1 MKSLKQLQI
10 IKTIPA
16 FALLLI
22 MGASVHAETSA
33 TKTLPAPI
41 QNYLDKSHTG
51 WKLVEGDPI
60 CHSQAVVK
68 GDFDG
73 NKQTD
78 YALMFQDK
86 RDGYI
91 VAFLANGTNFKPVV
105 VNKGYVGDGGFLVLA
120 RKGEPYA
127 PQPLKTDALVSGGAV
142 NHLPFTTFIVL
153 ASLARSL
160 LLTDQAS
167 LKTTLKPTT
176 MKRIPV

>member
-1 MKSLKQLQI
+1 MKTF
-10 IKTIPA
+10 KTMLA
-16 FALLLI
+16 FALL
-22 MGASVHAETSA
+22 ASPCITAQAKSA
-33 TKTLPAPI
+33 APELPAAI
-41 QNYLDKSHTG
+41 SSYLDQKHTG

-127 PQPLKTDALVSGGAV
+127 PQPLKTDALVSGGCESSAFY
-142 NHLPFTTFIVL
+142 HIYRAGKFSKIT
-153 ASLARSL
+153 AS
-160 LLTDQAS
+160 D
-167 LKTTLKPTT
+167 
-176 MKRIPV
+176 